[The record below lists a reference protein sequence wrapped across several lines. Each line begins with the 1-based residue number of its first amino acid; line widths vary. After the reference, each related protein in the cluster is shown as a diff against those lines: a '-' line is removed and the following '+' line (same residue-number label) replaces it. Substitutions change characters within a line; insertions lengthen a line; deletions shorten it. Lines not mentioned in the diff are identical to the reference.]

1 MNKTFVLLKQFFN
14 FEPTIIKQ
22 EYELKNDTNI
32 NNKKTSKYHSVS
44 YQEIRN
50 QAFKNITT
58 YESFMEEEYNKVQEL
73 NLVYSEI
80 KTLLYLKEDVSKQLV
95 QKLKESLEK
104 YERTDWPVVKSATK
118 KAIPTRA
125 VLTHFNFI
133 KRTLQMSHELYLDI
147 KQTEM
152 ARAQE
157 IYTMVDI
164 RKRNIVSSW
173 VPSMS
178 M

>member
-1 MNKTFVLLKQFFN
+1 MNKTFVLLKQLFN
-14 FEPTIIKQ
+14 FKPTIIKQ

-32 NNKKTSKYHSVS
+32 NNKKISKYHSVS
-44 YQEIRN
+44 Y
-50 QAFKNITT
+50 
-58 YESFMEEEYNKVQEL
+58 EELRENTFVELFLEEKFNKVQEI

-80 KTLLYLKEDVSKQLV
+80 QTLLYLKEDVSKQLV

-104 YERTDWPVVKSATK
+104 YERIDWPAVKSVTK
-118 KAIPTRA
+118 KATPTRT

-133 KRTLQMSHELYLDI
+133 KRTLQMSHELYSDI